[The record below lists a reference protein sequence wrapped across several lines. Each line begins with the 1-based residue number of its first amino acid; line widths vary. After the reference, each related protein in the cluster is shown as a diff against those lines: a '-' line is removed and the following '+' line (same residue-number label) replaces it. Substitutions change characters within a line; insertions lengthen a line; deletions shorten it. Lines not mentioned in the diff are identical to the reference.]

1 MENLDCI
8 QCHQNR
14 FCDKQEVKTR
24 VIDEFLQKN
33 EVNERANRQIIEK
46 FYKQL
51 IEKDDLLTFEIIKE
65 NMYKFMLE
73 KKEKEIQLFRSKLE
87 EKEKEILKLKT
98 PFTPKSISQEEWEND
113 LIGTDEDNSFF
124 Y

>member
-1 MENLDCI
+1 
-8 QCHQNR
+8 
-14 FCDKQEVKTR
+14 
-24 VIDEFLQKN
+24 
-33 EVNERANRQIIEK
+33 
-46 FYKQL
+46 
-51 IEKDDLLTFEIIKE
+51 
-65 NMYKFMLE
+65 MYKFMLE